1 MDKLHNE
8 LLSEQTESKNL
19 QQDFLCSN
27 ENLSRCPLLDYN
39 YVASSEETINKAFD
53 ILFEEV
59 MKIK

>member
-8 LLSEQTESKNL
+8 LLSEQTEPKDL

-27 ENLSRCPLLDYN
+27 ENLSRCPSLDY
-39 YVASSEETINKAFD
+39 YYIATSEETINKAFD

-59 MKIK
+59 MKMK